1 MAFRTSGCRLTPT
14 RADRRAGRG
23 TRSRGFVLP
32 EVLAAV
38 SVLAISILGVQGLL
52 MGLARAT
59 STNANHAVATELA
72 QAELEDLRSLRY
84 DEVASR
90 SGAATIAGMDYSIVS
105 EVSDGVPQA
114 EMKHIET
121 TVSWVSSG
129 GASESFSLETIYASI
144 K

>member
-1 MAFRTSGCRLTPT
+1 MALGTSGGRLTT
-14 RADRRAGRG
+14 ERAGAGSGRRARA
-23 TRSRGFVLP
+23 RGFVLP

-59 STNANHAVATELA
+59 STNSNHAVATELA
-72 QAELEDLRSLRY
+72 QAELEDLRALRY
-84 DEVASR
+84 DEVDSR

-105 EVSDGVPQA
+105 VVSEGVPQA

-121 TVSWVSSG
+121 TVSWVGSG
-129 GASESFSLETIYASI
+129 GMSESFSLETIYASI

>member
-1 MAFRTSGCRLTPT
+1 
-14 RADRRAGRG
+14 
-23 TRSRGFVLP
+23 VLP

-59 STNANHAVATELA
+59 STNSNHAVATELA

-84 DEVASR
+84 DDVNSR
-90 SGAATIAGMDYSIVS
+90 SAAATIAGMNYSIVS
-105 EVSDGVPQA
+105 VVSDGVPQA

-121 TVSWVSSG
+121 TVAWVGSG
-129 GASESFSLETIYASI
+129 GVSESFSLETIYASI